1 MSKKPIVE
9 SIEKYLKKAYIN
21 ADKSSLPARAAFIG
35 KLGELDKYDLA
46 NNYLLD
52 DPADPSA
59 EIRESEKQ
67 MAQLY
72 YTRDAHLLAKGV
84 ASGLQAAIMASC
96 RPGDKI
102 ILPRNAHKKIWEAV
116 AFAGATPVWMPVF
129 IHPRFGMALGVA
141 TETVEQAVTENDGA
155 RAMVFVY
162 PSEHGFC
169 GDLRTTARLAG
180 HKGMLTIVDETHGAH
195 FKFTGWPDPAIDSGA
210 AVVVNDW
217 SETMGAAGPGA
228 VMLQNDHNYPI
239 ERYLSAL
246 NGRET
251 SFITLAALD
260 EARANWQA
268 NDDKLAAKMLKN
280 ASIIRSGLAKNTVLD
295 CLDSRNIPWP
305 VRDYDTCRI
314 VLFSELNHSGAQIA
328 KALNKCG
335 VMPAFYDNGTATVLV
350 SAFETVRDTEE
361 LSRRIRK
368 AGKLLENSKE
378 KGKILPVVDFGELP
392 EQAITPSEA
401 MAADTEWVNWADTA
415 GRISADLI
423 IPGAPAVPVVGMGEV
438 ISDTVVAGIEY
449 ILEEGGRVQGI
460 VQGKALVI
468 K

>member
-9 SIEKYLKKAYIN
+9 AIEKYLKKGYIN
-21 ADKSSLPARAAFIG
+21 ADKSSLPKRAAFTG
-35 KLGELDKYDLA
+35 KLGSLGEYDLA
-46 NNYLLD
+46 ANYLLD
-52 DPADPSA
+52 NPADPSA
-59 EIRESEKQ
+59 EIRKSEQ
-67 MAQLY
+67 MMAQLY
-72 YTRDAHLLAKGV
+72 YTRDAHLLASGA

-96 RPGDKI
+96 RLGDKI
-102 ILPRNAHKKIWEAV
+102 LLPRNVSKEIWEAV
-116 AFAGATPVWMPVF
+116 AMSGATPVWMPVF

-141 TETVEQAVTENDGA
+141 TETVEQAVAEHDGA

-162 PSEHGFC
+162 PTRHGFC

-180 HKGMLTIVDETHGAH
+180 HKGMLTIVDETRGAH

-217 SETMGAAGPGA
+217 SETMGAARPGA

-239 ERYLSAL
+239 ERYLAAL
-246 NGRET
+246 NGRGT
-251 SFITLAALD
+251 SLITLAALD

-280 ASIIRSGLAKNTVLD
+280 ASVIRNGLAKNTVLD

-314 VLFSELNHSGAQIA
+314 VLFSELNHSGEQIA
-328 KALNKCG
+328 KALAKCG

-350 SAFETVRDTEE
+350 SAFETVKETAE
-361 LSRRIRK
+361 LSRKIRK
-368 AGKLLENSKE
+368 AGALLENSK
-378 KGKILPVVDFGELP
+378 GKMLPVVDFGELP
-392 EQAITPSEA
+392 ETALTPGEA
-401 MAADTEWVNWADTA
+401 MAADTEWVDWAEAA

-423 IPGAPAVPVVGMGEV
+423 IPGAPDVPVAGMGEV
-438 ISDTVVAGIEY
+438 ISEAAVAGIEY

-460 VQGKALVI
+460 EEGKALVI